1 MLNKQQAK
9 KFWKFY
15 FLFWFIFFGSI
26 YSVIKCDDMEH
37 EKNVEKVSNS
47 MEAVRNNDFGTAHK
61 ILAQL
66 YANYQNSQDNDDAE
80 LYTSTAQMIFSA
92 EVRYLIAEKDSKEAT
107 LRIQFLLNEFMLIG
121 EKPVAGKV
129 FSWKNRQ
136 YTLAVAA
143 KNALC
148 DQVLDVCIQTKNQAL
163 AELALSHYLD
173 NPYEDEQGNTVYEST
188 DKYAAEKRFKE
199 AVKCGAFK

>member
-1 MLNKQQAK
+1 MNNKQAK
-9 KFWKFY
+9 RVLQFC
-15 FLFWFIFFGSI
+15 FLFWFIYG
-26 YSVIKCDDMEH
+26 VILYGVTKCDDMEH

-61 ILAQL
+61 ILAEL
-66 YANYQNSQDNDDAE
+66 YANYQKSQDNDDAE

-92 EVRYLIAEKDSKEAT
+92 EVRYLIAEMDSEEAT
-107 LRIQFLLNEFMLIG
+107 QRIQFLLNEFMLIG

-173 NPYEDEQGNTVYEST
+173 NPYADEQGNTVYEST
-188 DKYAAEKRFKE
+188 DKDAAEKKFKE
-199 AVKCGAFK
+199 AVKRSAFK